1 MTILEQ
7 LQAKIDAANEAYW
20 KQSKSIISDQ
30 EYDKLIEKL
39 KKLNPHDPR
48 LEYVGQEDSTG
59 RIKVRHA
66 EHMYS
71 IAKIY
76 SYEDLVNWCKKV
88 ARSPSEMFAVSCKY
102 DGLSVEY
109 NRGKLIT
116 RGDGDVGTDITHL
129 RQFINVRMNFM
140 DGRAKMSDYLFDG
153 QPHPRFVG
161 ELLVPTYHFG
171 YLKAH
176 FPELFKEYKTPR
188 NLASGFA
195 NLKTTEPL
203 APLVEKGEYLVA
215 TTPVCDLVWHKA
227 YEMDLSLTDIVERR
241 VDFINELRDYKG
253 MPCDGIVVRLVD
265 EEYGKSLGVT
275 AHHRNDYIALKFKE
289 EEADVMIKDII
300 WQVGERHVTPVATFD
315 PVELDGV
322 KVSNVTLHNPDFIEK
337 NCITRSSVLT
347 IIRQGGVI
355 PKVIRVGRMVTGNPQ
370 VDNTPFPMPD
380 LCPCCQSKL
389 VREGAYLSCTNPACT
404 ARVSSKIDRGLKI
417 LGYKGVGPYLATE
430 VTKDLYLRDIIDW
443 FEEANDYEVLRAKA
457 YNANDIQIVLNS
469 IDLTLKRPVL
479 PSTLLRAMCIEDV
492 GQMFTDLVVRNVE
505 GGVLGLVETVPADEA
520 DKKLIDAGVRS
531 DGRTAFM
538 LWFEEN
544 KERFLEF
551 IKLFDLLPEKPPVV
565 NASAETY
572 CFTGTGPKPR
582 NELAGCAIAKG
593 HSVTENANQCTVLVC
608 ADPNGNSGKLKKA
621 RAKGIKIISYDQFVA
636 DVCD

>member
-7 LQAKIDAANEAYW
+7 LQSKIDAANEAYW

-30 EYDKLIEKL
+30 EYDQLIEKL
-39 KKLNPHDPR
+39 RKLNPHDKR
-48 LEYVGQEDSTG
+48 LEYVGQEDNTG
-59 RIKVRHA
+59 RVKVRHA

-76 SYEDLVNWCKKV
+76 SYGDLVAWCKKV
-88 ARSPSEMFAVSCKY
+88 ARSPSEMFSVSCKY

-109 NRGKLIT
+109 CRGKFIT

-129 RQFINVRMNFM
+129 RQFINVRTNFV
-140 DGRAKMSDYLFDG
+140 DKARMSDYLFDG
-153 QPHPRFVG
+153 EPHPRFVG

-176 FPELFKEYKTPR
+176 FPELFGEYKTPR

-195 NLKTTEPL
+195 NFKSTEPL
-203 APLVEKGEYLVA
+203 APLVDKGEYLVA
-215 TTPVCDLVWHKA
+215 TTPVCELVNHRA
-227 YEMDLSLTDIVERR
+227 YEMDITLTDIVERR

-253 MPCDGIVVRLVD
+253 MPCDGIVVRLTD
-265 EEYGKSLGVT
+265 EEYGKTLGVT

-289 EEADVMIKDII
+289 EEADVPIKDII

-322 KVSNVTLHNPDFIEK
+322 RVSNVTLHNPDFIEK
-337 NCITRSSVLT
+337 NCIDRNSVLT

-355 PKVIRVGRMVTGNPQ
+355 PKVIRVGRMTTGSR
-370 VDNTPFPMPD
+370 VSSPFAMPD
-380 LCPCCQSKL
+380 LCPCCKSKL
-389 VREGAYLSCTNPACT
+389 VREGAYLSCTNPACV

-443 FEEANDYEVLRAKA
+443 FEEANDYEVLKAKA

-492 GQMFTDLVVRNVE
+492 GQMFTDLVVSNVE
-505 GGVLGLVETVPADEA
+505 GGIRGLVETVPADEA
-520 DKKLIDAGVRS
+520 DKKLIEAGVRS

-538 LWFEEN
+538 IWFENN

-551 IKLFDLLPEKPPVV
+551 MNLFTLLPEAKPVV
-565 NASAETY
+565 SANAETY

-582 NELAGCAIAKG
+582 KDLEAAAVSKG
-593 HSVTENANQCTVLVC
+593 NRVTDNANLCTVLVC

-621 RAKGIKIISYDQFVA
+621 RAKGIRIISYDKFVD
-636 DVCD
+636 DVCN